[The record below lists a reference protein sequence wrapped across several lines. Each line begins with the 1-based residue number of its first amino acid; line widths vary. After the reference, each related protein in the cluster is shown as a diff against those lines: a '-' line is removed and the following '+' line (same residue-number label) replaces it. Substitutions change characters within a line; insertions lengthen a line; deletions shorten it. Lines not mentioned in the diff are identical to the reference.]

1 MNTACI
7 PPVIENESPKPSQ
20 GAIALFVKTPGLSPV
35 KTRLA
40 ASLGTDAAE
49 TLHLTAAQSVTSVIA
64 DACQQIPL
72 QGYYAVA
79 EVGALDHWYWQ
90 ALPTVWQGEGGLG
103 ERMGLIYEQLLQR
116 HPYVLLVGAD
126 IPQMTSRQVCDCA
139 HWLSATDF
147 SRFAFGPSFDG
158 GFWLFGGNRRLSQA
172 LWTHISYSQ
181 PDTGEQFLN
190 AIAPFGDIFQTD
202 SLQDADE
209 LADLVRVMSAL
220 EALVKPTPEQQKMT
234 DFLTQ
239 LTLTN
244 C

>member
-1 MNTACI
+1 MNTVSI
-7 PPVIENESPKPSQ
+7 PPVIENESPKPSE

-64 DACQQIPL
+64 DACQQIAL

-79 EVGALDHWYWQ
+79 EAGALDHWYWH
-90 ALPTVWQGEGGLG
+90 ALPSVWQGEGGLG
-103 ERMGLIYEQLLQR
+103 ERMGLIYEQLLQY

-139 HWLSATDF
+139 HWLSGTDF
-147 SRFAFGPSFDG
+147 PRFAFGPSLDG
-158 GFWLFGGNRRLSQA
+158 GFWLFGGNRPLPQT
-172 LWTHISYSQ
+172 LWTRISYSQ
-181 PDTGEQFLN
+181 SDTGEQFLD
-190 AIAPFGDIFQTD
+190 AITHFGDIFQTD

-234 DFLTQ
+234 DFLKQ
-239 LTLTN
+239 LTSTN